1 MLYSIKYSIILYILD
16 SIYLIIYIHMMHI
29 VYLED
34 QQVRKYSKK
43 TNNNFPTI
51 VEVC

>member
-34 QQVRKYSKK
+34 QQVGNIPKK
-43 TNNNFPTI
+43 QTI
-51 VEVC
+51 TSPQ